1 MSVVLDVWR
10 QSESIDWPDLT
21 INASGIDLWLHTGVT
36 QLESHPPRGAFI
48 RYNDESFQI
57 IGHDVTLNRCIA
69 TPVGSLATLFAR
81 RLCRSNTRWPVERV
95 AVRTPR
101 ETRQLTTGGDN
112 RHIL

>member
-69 TPVGSLATLFAR
+69 TPVGSLATLSLDA
-81 RLCRSNTRWPVERV
+81 SID
-95 AVRTPR
+95 
-101 ETRQLTTGGDN
+101 LTLDGLLSEWQYVLHEKPDN
-112 RHIL
+112 